1 MKRTSL
7 LLALG
12 ISGLLFFTRCGHR
25 DSDPHALGDDF
36 SIVPMAEYKF
46 EPSGI
51 KPGSP
56 VSILAFSGG
65 KGSKDKKLF
74 YSQFIVV
81 DRSTGDT
88 TRILAAMISVDSV
101 PGSVS
106 ERYTP
111 ADEFDGKKGVLDAS
125 FEAPGDHNQEM
136 LNVVANMPEGEDAR
150 NLAANIND
158 TTGQKEY
165 VIINK
170 NADIFLSRKYKTAK
184 GILRF
189 HDQPW

>member
-1 MKRTSL
+1 MN
-7 LLALG
+7 
-12 ISGLLFFTRCGHR
+12 
-25 DSDPHALGDDF
+25 
-36 SIVPMAEYKF
+36 EYKF

-65 KGSKDKKLF
+65 KGSKDKKLY

-81 DRSTGDT
+81 DRASGDT

-106 ERYTP
+106 EMFTP
-111 ADEFDGKKGVLDAS
+111 AGEFDGKKGILDAS
-125 FEAPGDHNQEM
+125 FEAPGDNNRMM
-136 LNVVANMPEGEDAR
+136 LNIVANMPAGADAK
-150 NLAANIND
+150 NLTTTDITD

-165 VIINK
+165 VLINK

-189 HDQPW
+189 RDQPW